1 MAIGL
6 QHNWFA
12 VYCKY
17 RCEKKVLDQLLK
29 KNIKAYLPLYTKIR
43 LYGTRKRKVE
53 LPLISNYV
61 FVNINHA
68 SYVQVLETNHIL
80 NFVTFSNKPIPIPD
94 DEIDLLKRIVRVPD
108 LNIITENTIYEEGDL
123 VEIISG
129 NLVGLRG
136 ILVEKH
142 GVKNLKV
149 NLNTLQQTLTIIVDR
164 KNIMKIHNK

>member
-1 MAIGL
+1 MTLGL

-29 KNIKAYLPLYTKIR
+29 KDIKAYLPLYTKIR

-61 FVNINHA
+61 FVKINHT
-68 SYVQVLETNHIL
+68 SYVQVLETNHVL
-80 NFVTFSNKPIPIPD
+80 NFVTFSNKPIPIPTE
-94 DEIDLLKRIVRVPD
+94 EIDLLKRIVGVPD
-108 LNIITENTIYEEGDL
+108 LDIITTNTTYEEGDL

-129 NLVGLRG
+129 NLTGLKG
-136 ILVEKH
+136 LLVEEH

-164 KNIMKIHNK
+164 KNIIKINK